1 MSSCT
6 GDVVNRI
13 VQVLHDEHAATVALM
28 ERFEQLLGKHRP
40 GAAPNTQDP
49 GVKQL
54 LSELSVSLPG
64 EVERHFAF
72 EEDALFTYLAEAGD
86 VGIGAHLTEEH
97 RVMRPIGNRIAALA
111 RNAAAQG
118 FDPAGWDEFRRLGSQ
133 LCDQLLAHVQK
144 EEMALL
150 PLLEE
155 SMDADTE
162 ARLYEEYVE
171 NQ

>member
-1 MSSCT
+1 M
-6 GDVVNRI
+6 NRI
-13 VQVLHDEHAATVALM
+13 VQALHDEHGATVALM
-28 ERFEQLLGKHRP
+28 ERFEQLLARHRREQVP
-40 GAAPNTQDP
+40 DAGEA
-49 GVKQL
+49 GVAQL

-72 EEDALFTYLAEAGD
+72 EEEQLFPYLAAAGD
-86 VGIGAHLTEEH
+86 VGIGAHLTDEH
-97 RVMRPIGNRIAALA
+97 SAMRPIGNRVATLA

-118 FDPAGWDEFRRLGSQ
+118 FDAAGWHEFRRLGQ
-133 LCDQLLAHVQK
+133 ELCDRLLAHVQK

-162 ARLYEEYVE
+162 ARLYEEYVV

>member
-1 MSSCT
+1 M
-6 GDVVNRI
+6 NRI

-28 ERFEQLLGKHRP
+28 ERFEQMLGRNRRDDVP
-40 GAAPNTQDP
+40 DTSGA
-49 GVKQL
+49 GMKQL
-54 LSELSVSLPG
+54 LGELAVALPG

-72 EEDALFTYLAEAGD
+72 EEDELFTYLAEAGD

-97 RVMRPIGNRIAALA
+97 KVMRPIGNRIATLA

-118 FDPAGWDEFRRLGSQ
+118 FDPAGWDEFRNLGKQ

-150 PLLEE
+150 PLLDE
-155 SMDADTE
+155 SMDAETE
-162 ARLYEEYVE
+162 ARLYEQYVE